1 MLEDDVT
8 RIELQAVSGIVL
20 AVLGLPYDD
29 YTGGNN
35 YITQDLLDVLGYTTG
50 IESNDTAFRYEF
62 PYLQTPWT
70 GTSACCGLGVDEEG
84 SNKPNITSSH
94 PQISN
99 LGLSAPLSVASASP
113 NPFTNN
119 LVIRYHLEVASN
131 TIVAIY
137 DANGRMV
144 KTLVNQKQNAGSYS
158 VTWNASGQP
167 TGIYFISTI
176 INGKATQTLRIVK
189 Q

>member
-1 MLEDDVT
+1 LV
-8 RIELQAVSGIVL
+8 
-20 AVLGLPYDD
+20 
-29 YTGGNN
+29 
-35 YITQDLLDVLGYTTG
+35 TQDLLDVLGYSTG
-50 IESNDTAFRYEF
+50 INSNDTTFRYEF

-70 GTSACCGLGVDEEG
+70 GTSACCGLGVTDSSG
-84 SNKPNITSSH
+84 KSNIIAPSQ
-94 PQISN
+94 PPVSN
-99 LGLSAPLSVASASP
+99 LGLSAPVSVASASP
-113 NPFTNN
+113 NPFTSN

-167 TGIYFISTI
+167 TGVYFISTI